1 MEVEAEAP
9 QEIDTSL
16 PGWGS
21 WSGKGVKKNKAGEE
35 KKRARFLQT
44 TAGVD
49 ADKRKDAKKSN
60 LIISEKT
67 EKRPM
72 DKYTVKD
79 LPYPFTSRSQYESA
93 MSNAIGQEFNTTS
106 AHKRQ
111 IAPKIQ
117 TKPGQMINPIVRKY

>member
-9 QEIDTSL
+9 QDVDTSL

-21 WSGKGVKKNKAGEE
+21 WSGKGVKKNKAAEE
-35 KKRARFLQT
+35 KKRARFIKK

-49 ADKRKDAKKSN
+49 ADQRKDAKKAHV
-60 LIISEKT
+60 IISEKS

-72 DKYTVKD
+72 DKYSVKD
-79 LPYPFTSRSQYESA
+79 IPHPYTSRWQYEAA
-93 MSNAIGQEFNTTS
+93 MSNALGQEFNTTS

-117 TKPGQMINPIVRKY
+117 VKPGQIINPIVRK